1 VEQLALGRSAYVA
14 SVAIFKFLRADGREP
29 ESYHVLDRAIRL
41 QVLQDLGDTCERGV
55 CIQPFRAELEAR

>member
-1 VEQLALGRSAYVA
+1 VA

-29 ESYHVLDRAIRL
+29 EIYHVLDRAIRL